1 MIKSFGSLSIS
12 PSDMIVG
19 RKFFLLSLILLAAAS
34 AYSQK
39 SKSQLQR
46 EKQENLAKI
55 KETEKIL
62 SETTVEKKNSIGELS
77 ALNKRIEQQEVL
89 MTSIQSEVELL
100 EFDISENNE
109 IIVALEKDV
118 DKLKEEYAA
127 MVFAAQKAS
136 GKVDRLTFLFS
147 AQSFDQLMMR
157 LKHMEQYGKARQEQ
171 AEAIAKVQQ
180 ILSEQIRLI
189 QIKKSEKETLLAE
202 EEKESKQLTGLKTK
216 KKTLVRSLE
225 KEEKRLKRDLVE
237 TKKAIAELDN
247 LIARIIK
254 DEMERAAAEAKRLR
268 ELKAK
273 ANKKAEEVKEE
284 EDADASIALSA
295 SFEENKMKFPW
306 PASGF
311 VSQRFGRQM
320 HPVLKGIE
328 IQNDGINIQTKQGES
343 VKTIFGGEVKR
354 VALIG
359 GIGTAVIIGHGEFF
373 TVYAGLKE
381 VTVKTGQKVIPNTE
395 LGKVVATSEGISEL
409 RFQIFKNTTPLDPQ
423 KWLKN

>member
-1 MIKSFGSLSIS
+1 
-12 PSDMIVG
+12 MIVG
-19 RKFFLLSLILLAAAS
+19 RSCFLLPLILLVAAS

-62 SETTVEKKNSIGELS
+62 VETTVEKRFSIGELS

-100 EFDISENNE
+100 EFDIGENNE

-147 AQSFDQLMMR
+147 AQSFDQLLMR
-157 LKHMEQYGKARQEQ
+157 LKYMEQYGKARQEQ

-180 ILSEQIRLI
+180 ILSEQIRQI
-189 QIKKSEKETLLAE
+189 EIKKSEKETLLAE
-202 EEKESKQLTGLKTK
+202 EEKESKQLTGLKSK

-247 LIARIIK
+247 LIAKIIK

-328 IQNDGINIQTKQGES
+328 IQNDGINIQTKQGET

-359 GIGTAVIIGHGEFF
+359 GLGTAVIIGHGEFF

-423 KWLKN
+423 KWLRN

>member
-1 MIKSFGSLSIS
+1 
-12 PSDMIVG
+12 MIVG
-19 RKFFLLSLILLAAAS
+19 RKFFLLSLILLVAAS

-62 SETTVEKKNSIGELS
+62 TETTVEKKNSIGELS

-268 ELKAK
+268 ELKTK

>member
-1 MIKSFGSLSIS
+1 
-12 PSDMIVG
+12 MIVG
-19 RKFFLLSLILLAAAS
+19 RRCFLLAVFLLLAVVAF
-34 AYSQK
+34 SQK

-55 KETEKIL
+55 RETEKIL
-62 SETTVEKKNSIGELS
+62 AETTVEKKNSIGELS

-147 AQSFDQLMMR
+147 AKSFDQLMMR

-247 LIARIIK
+247 LIAKIIK

>member
-1 MIKSFGSLSIS
+1 
-12 PSDMIVG
+12 MIVG
-19 RKFFLLSLILLAAAS
+19 RRCFLLSLILLVAAS

-62 SETTVEKKNSIGELS
+62 VETTVEKRFSIGELS

-100 EFDISENNE
+100 EFDIGENNE

-147 AQSFDQLMMR
+147 AQSFDQLLMR
-157 LKHMEQYGKARQEQ
+157 LKYMEQYGKARQEQ

-180 ILSEQIRLI
+180 ILSEQIRQI
-189 QIKKSEKETLLAE
+189 EIKKSEKETLLAE
-202 EEKESKQLTGLKTK
+202 EEKESKQLTGLKSK

-247 LIARIIK
+247 LIAKIIK

-328 IQNDGINIQTKQGES
+328 IQNDGINIQTKQGET

-359 GIGTAVIIGHGEFF
+359 GLGTAVIIGHGEFF

-423 KWLKN
+423 KWLRN

>member
-1 MIKSFGSLSIS
+1 
-12 PSDMIVG
+12 MIVG
-19 RKFFLLSLILLAAAS
+19 RRCFLLAVFLLLAVVAF
-34 AYSQK
+34 SQK

-55 KETEKIL
+55 RETEKIL
-62 SETTVEKKNSIGELS
+62 AETTVEKKNSIGELS

-109 IIVALEKDV
+109 IIGALEKDV

-147 AQSFDQLMMR
+147 AKSFDQLMMS
-157 LKHMEQYGKARQEQ
+157 LKHMEQYGKARHEQ

-189 QIKKSEKETLLAE
+189 EIKKSEKEMLLAE

-273 ANKKAEEVKEE
+273 AHKKAE
-284 EDADASIALSA
+284 
-295 SFEENKMKFPW
+295 
-306 PASGF
+306 
-311 VSQRFGRQM
+311 
-320 HPVLKGIE
+320 
-328 IQNDGINIQTKQGES
+328 
-343 VKTIFGGEVKR
+343 
-354 VALIG
+354 
-359 GIGTAVIIGHGEFF
+359 
-373 TVYAGLKE
+373 
-381 VTVKTGQKVIPNTE
+381 
-395 LGKVVATSEGISEL
+395 
-409 RFQIFKNTTPLDPQ
+409 
-423 KWLKN
+423 

>member
-1 MIKSFGSLSIS
+1 
-12 PSDMIVG
+12 MIVG
-19 RKFFLLSLILLAAAS
+19 RRCFLLSLCLLLS
-34 AYSQK
+34 AFAFSQK

-62 SETTVEKKNSIGELS
+62 VETTVEKRNSIGELS

-89 MTSIQSEVELL
+89 MASIQSEVELL
-100 EFDISENNE
+100 EYDISENNE
-109 IIVALEKDV
+109 IIGALERDV

-147 AQSFDQLMMR
+147 AQSFDQLLMR
-157 LKHMEQYGKARQEQ
+157 LKYMEQYGKARQEQ

-189 QIKKSEKETLLAE
+189 EIKKSEKEELLAE

-247 LIARIIK
+247 LIAKIIK
-254 DEMERAAAEAKRLR
+254 EEMERAAAEAKRLR

-295 SFEENKMKFPW
+295 SFEENKMKFSW

-328 IQNDGINIQTKQGES
+328 IQNDGINIQTKQGET

-359 GIGTAVIIGHGEFF
+359 GLGTAVIIGHGEFF
-373 TVYAGLKE
+373 TVYAGLKD

-395 LGKVVATSEGISEL
+395 IGKVVATSEGISEL

>member
-1 MIKSFGSLSIS
+1 MIKSFGSLSTS

-19 RKFFLLSLILLAAAS
+19 RRCFLLAVFLLLAVVAF
-34 AYSQK
+34 SQK

-55 KETEKIL
+55 RETEKIL
-62 SETTVEKKNSIGELS
+62 AETTVEKKNSIGELS

-109 IIVALEKDV
+109 IIGALEKDV

-147 AQSFDQLMMR
+147 AKSFDQLMMR
-157 LKHMEQYGKARQEQ
+157 LKHMEQYGKARHEQ

-189 QIKKSEKETLLAE
+189 EIKKSEKEMLLAE

-320 HPVLKGIE
+320 HPTLKGIE
-328 IQNDGINIQTKQGES
+328 IENNGINIQTKQGEP
-343 VKTIFGGEVKR
+343 VRAIFNGEVKK
-354 VALIG
+354 VSFVP
-359 GIGTAVIIGHGEFF
+359 GIGTAVIISHGEFF
-373 TVYAGLKE
+373 TIYAGLKD
-381 VTVKTGQKVIPNTE
+381 VPVRIGQKVSLNAEVGRVIS
-395 LGKVVATSEGISEL
+395 TSEGYSEL
-409 RFQIFKNTTPLDPQ
+409 RFMIYKNTSALDPQ